1 MSSSFGAVHSLGWDG
16 MVQLPAQF
24 ALAAISLACA
34 VIGLVYIL
42 WLCYLFIMQSRQHK
56 KAAVVFQ
63 RIGSPE
69 DITRV
74 ARVLRNAKDTKGKKF
89 TTGESFGVFLGDLDE
104 SRVPHPQLIKIASCW
119 DFLVLNAKAVGL
131 GRILNVSDSTF
142 RLARFDI
149 ATMPGVTR
157 MNRDDENEVVVK
169 GEINQANAEVAVGDI
184 LSTLEG
190 LGGSNRFTGIVIAG
204 WEDFLSASAVNALV
218 NMFQDTSVYV
228 EAMPPHFIQE
238 SSRASL
244 QLCNAAGLIIKN
256 GSMMPTATRRDF
268 FKSLHVNAAIRM
280 ACKQT
285 IVRQDFLLAMYN
297 PFEGAVVAPNAEL
310 IRCERWCNYYSIK
323 YWNGPEAALYD
334 ANFFEGKNKVP
345 LQALEYLKKEQL
357 MDVQAAW
364 VAIEDIDV
372 NIVEDKATFAKQRTH
387 LYNMD
392 VPFRDAGD
400 VLSEMG
406 HEEPENAVQQ
416 ESSAPVWQLHPYEN
430 SRFSSFTD
438 ISPDGESLNGLG
450 TFMLSDFPSFGDVD
464 FVLRTQQ
471 KLVELESL
479 DRVGDTER
487 SELVGKFTL
496 LAKSMQANPM
506 WADSEMQAL
515 DAIIAG
521 LCNPAHSS
529 LQTTTLEIFRCLD
542 TGMLIPAPDNG
553 VNQDTPC
560 RFSGVFSKDAGKTS
574 LFVSRSAQNFDLLV
588 LHTALSSYGVPRSA
602 CYAAEAVMSQIL
614 GHKLRTPAVGKRLED
629 EIAQLS
635 PKEGL
640 RVLQHLT
647 RCPHIAVSPFLE
659 AVQELTYRLLLVAP
673 RTEHLKALC
682 SHVYLSG
689 DISPRELTE
698 RRIAW
703 YAELGATQLPDPAVT
718 ASLFE
723 EIQTTVYDALRDQNA
738 ELMNVLCKPLRS
750 ISPSSKIT
758 MMEDIYATSVFCT
771 LRRWSL
777 DEVLLE
783 VTDRLPLFANQ
794 PDQAAVYSELWVL
807 GSDVE
812 SFFHCSPKQ
821 FGKIVFDR
829 YRSLLRGDEPPV
841 EAYNGFDLFSAYQA
855 SKVDVDE
862 EGMKKIGGE
871 GGNAHTS
878 FKAVAYFGVFA
889 IPALVDVLL
898 LTFYGKGLYISVD
911 MGEWQA
917 RMATLALLT
926 SLVAC
931 GPITNF
937 IGVGGSFYLYAS
949 TYSTMINFVL
959 KRLISGLYLVTIG
972 GIISFVAIAATVG
985 VFDGLLFAFYFC
997 FLSTYFICMGA
1008 LCVLH
1013 WAESPLPSGR
1023 TRIGY
1028 CLTILVLSPM
1038 LTSVIHNYD
1047 LAIYISVL
1055 AGFTLVLAQQTFDLL
1070 AVWTMWLRECFTPD
1084 DHAVMD
1090 WYAKKHGDG
1099 DRQTTFAGVP
1109 VPTAMETARTQLT
1122 KETDAEMERRCWE
1135 KRTSDEFVA
1144 QLALSRPLSAS
1155 ILRWYTTHT
1164 RALLPLPY
1172 TSTWNLQLKV
1182 GLNTLRSF
1190 DKGLHPHNT
1199 FILWRHA
1206 KIEIAFGLVYFVLAL
1221 LDRWIELV
1229 CGGQIVGLI
1238 LLKDDTTRVA
1248 IALALVG
1255 YLISAVVMDFKVY
1268 PLYNLAQVSDSGR
1281 LTSTAMLNK
1290 AQATDR
1296 SNRRKMYV
1304 SYLSSVMALVSLGFG
1319 ICGALVWTF
1328 VPDADG
1334 IAIFWA
1340 YTAAYLGLLCY
1351 QYNRV
1356 FAMKDALLPSILAIL
1371 IGFAIGIPLRLVY
1384 PAFKFV
1390 DVIALN
1396 CATWS
1401 AALMSLFATRI
1412 LPIWGNT
1419 SKALEN
1425 GDDSEKDE
1433 LVADEKPN
1441 KDAWAEVESLPDSQQ
1456 TKITTTYHNSND
1468 LTSRTWDALRYTAE
1482 GQPSSAHDLALPQWR
1497 DILAT
1502 AADKWYSKS
1511 LSIVLVSAADVS
1523 IRSPMST
1530 KSTDNGVI
1538 VIPTPVGE
1546 PGANI
1551 PLPSEYELAA
1561 FLATETAKL
1570 WFGYSKASAEKL
1582 AVALFPGLNLC
1593 GSAQEQELVDAAALG
1608 IDVDTC
1614 WTTLPESMRRFIFA
1628 RCESNPEAQRSHFK
1642 EPATREWLAGHCK
1655 ATEADPCL
1663 FVARSNIHPAT
1674 TRPRVYGSSTL
1685 LNLNSRRHSMAPSV
1699 QYSAGP
1705 SNSPSVRSS
1714 LAAKSS
1720 SKTRPAPTTTYRHHF
1735 VHQVQPLGIS
1745 DRLAKVADYLIAR
1758 PLNQTAKFIFVIS
1771 AADPEFHREIQHEL
1785 RDSWYRGPVVWV
1797 LSQFFILAR
1806 IVHAFAMDRFIRI
1819 RRPHLKPFIDTSRYG
1834 YVTRI
1839 SGDRISVEDPVQPVT
1854 GFIQLRDAS
1863 PDVEEANLNTA
1874 VTFQEGEVACVRVFK
1889 GKHAAMPQTHEN
1901 LTSMGFYGARQR
1913 LLRRQVYQNGNL
1925 KAEYNFEYGNETG
1938 ELPLRKTLTWSEKK
1952 TATANNAAVVV
1963 TYDAFGRLSTGTQTL
1978 DGLAYD
1984 FKYYYARKSDD
1995 VVKIEFECQD
2005 EEIRV
2010 EAFYGSTPRR
2020 KADNINKWL
2029 PAKHLMKLAVKV
2041 GQRPAELTTF
2051 SYDHQAHPTL
2061 SCTVLGNVV
2070 PTPNYARDDSFK
2082 LSKPPKE
2089 TNHLEEDIVWGF
2101 PNAFKTNRSR
2111 TARMLLS
2118 LFDLDVRR
2126 TRLTTWKFREAL
2138 WKKWK
2143 AGFDIDAAAAVHLDE
2158 QALRHEPLLR
2168 PYWRARDRGDLHSA
2182 IRFLKKHVD
2191 AIEGAIDLAP
2201 EVGGWTFLAIKM
2213 SNLFSMGPAGDMVV
2227 NTRST
2232 ETFNVVGKDK
2242 PGLDV
2247 LAADTGTW
2255 PTEGGGVSCCRRDL
2269 VDNLHRLKWHIIS
2282 EVANDLGMPR
2292 FQCSKNVL
2300 SIKLLAQWGL
2310 DFFSSH
2316 HGVLENWLDSQLEE
2330 RINLVSDAEIE
2341 KNFVPILKVLVRGA
2355 RTRKFTK
2362 KIIEELTQAL
2372 LDLNSYF
2379 EHRDWRHVWTSEPVR
2394 RAWHRFWLSDTLGDN
2409 INLVGEMLT
2418 IEKPTLKELNGT
2430 LDLYMRYLYVFSLQ
2444 LPETVPT
2451 VFQST
2456 HHSVG
2461 ALYGI
2466 VYKIKRGC
2474 TYQVWDHCVIWREAL
2489 GYLSCSLCSHAP
2501 YVQNSLVGM
2510 MRFAATLNLYHAD
2523 VVLPCT
2529 NYFNPGWEV
2538 ELGTEE
2544 GTLGARQLY
2553 RRKIDPIVNGICNMD
2568 QFEPI
2573 EEITSKLPTVTLLS
2587 HVQYVKDIKTSLL
2600 AADVIINEWKFEDYR
2615 LEIYGGLDRAP
2626 SYTVECQELLASKG
2640 LHGRVL
2646 FQGYGN
2652 PKEVLAKTWLF
2663 VNSSISEGL
2672 PLAIGEAALTGAPIV
2687 CTDVGA
2693 TKLVLQDPDDAQKL
2707 YGEVILPNRP
2717 RDLARAQIEVCMNDF
2732 HFSLF
2737 DVRSFPPPPFTEP
2750 NLGPDQPMSSCY
2762 RCWQS
2767 AASGPPSP
2775 PTTAGTTQPA
2785 SPTSPPP
2792 RRWPPSSSACTTRP
2806 KRAVPWGA
2814 TCATRC
2820 CASSTGTGTCAS
2832 TSSSSGS
2839 ARRCTT
2845 AARSCTRA
2853 RARGRSPPAAATS
2866 SATCAGP
2873 AAPPT

>member
-1 MSSSFGAVHSLGWDG
+1 MSSSFGAVHPLGWNG

-24 ALAAISLACA
+24 ALAAISLACV
-34 VIGLVYIL
+34 VIGVVYIL
-42 WLCYLFIMQSRQHK
+42 WLCYLFILQSRQHK

-69 DITRV
+69 DIARV

-104 SRVPHPQLIKIASCW
+104 SRVSHPQLIKIASCW

-323 YWNGPEAALYD
+323 YWNGPEAAMYD

-345 LQALEYLKKEQL
+345 LQALDYLKKEQL

-364 VAIEDIDV
+364 VSIEDLDV
-372 NIVEDKATFAKQRTH
+372 DTVEDEATFAKQRTY

-392 VPFRDAGD
+392 MPFRDAGD

-406 HEEPENAVQQ
+406 HDEPENVAQRG
-416 ESSAPVWQLHPYEN
+416 SLAPVWQLHPYEN

-438 ISPDGESLNGLG
+438 FSPDGESLNGLG

-471 KLVELESL
+471 KLVELGSL
-479 DRVGDTER
+479 DRVSDTER
-487 SELVGKFTL
+487 FELAENFTL
-496 LAKSMQANPM
+496 LAKSIQANPT
-506 WADSEMQAL
+506 WAELEKQAL
-515 DAIIAG
+515 DATIAG
-521 LCNPAHSS
+521 LYNCAHSS
-529 LQTTTLEIFRCLD
+529 QQITTLEIYRCLD

-560 RFSGVFSKDAGKTS
+560 RFSGVFFKDAAQGKIS
-574 LFVSRSAQNFDLLV
+574 LFVSRSTQNFELLV

-614 GHKLRTPAVGKRLED
+614 GHKVRIPAVSKRLED

-647 RCPHIAVSPFLE
+647 RCPQLAVSPLLE
-659 AVQELTYRLLLVAP
+659 AVRELTRRLLLVAP
-673 RTEHLKALC
+673 TTEHLKALG
-682 SHVYLSG
+682 SYIYLGG
-689 DISPRELTE
+689 DISPRQLME
-698 RRIAW
+698 RRIGW
-703 YAELGATQLPDPAVT
+703 YAELGATQLPDPAVA

-723 EIQTTVYDALRDQNA
+723 EIQTAIYEALRDQNV
-738 ELMNVLCKPLRS
+738 ELMNDLCKPVRS
-750 ISPSSKIT
+750 ISSTRKIT
-758 MMEDIYATSVFCT
+758 IMEDVYATSVFCA

-807 GSDVE
+807 GSDIE

-821 FGKIVFDR
+821 FGKVVYDR
-829 YRSLLRGDEPPV
+829 YRSLLRADEPPLEV
-841 EAYNGFDLFSAYQA
+841 YNGFDLFSAYQA

-862 EGMKKIGGE
+862 EGMKTIGGE
-871 GGNAHTS
+871 GGSAHTS

-889 IPALVDVLL
+889 IPALIDVLL

-937 IGVGGSFYLYAS
+937 IGVGGSFYLYAN

-959 KRLISGLYLVTIG
+959 KRLISGLCLVAIG
-972 GIISFVAIAATVG
+972 GMVSFITIAATVG
-985 VFDGLLFAFYFC
+985 VLDGLLFAFYFC

-1013 WAESPLPSGR
+1013 WAEGSLPSGR

-1028 CLTILVLSPM
+1028 CLTILLLSPL
-1038 LTSVIHNYD
+1038 LTSVANNYD
-1047 LAIYISVL
+1047 LAIYMSVL

-1084 DHAVMD
+1084 DQAVMD

-1109 VPTAMETARTQLT
+1109 VPMAMETARTQLT
-1122 KETDAEMERRCWE
+1122 KETDAEIKRRFWE
-1135 KRTSDEFVA
+1135 KRTSDEFVV

-1190 DKGLHPHNT
+1190 DKGLHPHST
-1199 FILWRHA
+1199 FVLWRHA

-1255 YLISAVVMDFKVY
+1255 YLISAVVMDVKVY
-1268 PLYNLAQVSDSGR
+1268 PLYNLAQISESGR
-1281 LTSTAMLNK
+1281 LTSTVMLNE

-1304 SYLSSVMALVSLGFG
+1304 SYLTSVMALVFLGFG
-1319 ICGALVWTF
+1319 ACGALVWTF
-1328 VPDADG
+1328 VPTAGG
-1334 IAIFWA
+1334 IGIFWA

-1371 IGFAIGIPLRLVY
+1371 IGFAIGIPLRLAY

-1412 LPIWGNT
+1412 LPIRDNT
-1419 SKALEN
+1419 LQAFEH
-1425 GDDSEKDE
+1425 GDDSGEGDI
-1433 LVADEKPN
+1433 VANEIPKE
-1441 KDAWAEVESLPDSQQ
+1441 DAWAEVESLPDSQQ
-1456 TKITTTYHNSND
+1456 TKITMTYHNSND
-1468 LTSRTWDALRYTAE
+1468 LASRTWDILRFTAE
-1482 GQPSSAHDLALPQWR
+1482 AQPSPVQDLALPQWR

-1502 AADKWYSKS
+1502 TTHKWYNKS
-1511 LSIVLVSAADVS
+1511 LLVVLVSASDVS
-1523 IRSPMST
+1523 IQSPMST
-1530 KSTDNGVI
+1530 ESTGNGVI
-1538 VIPTPVGE
+1538 VIPIPVGE
-1546 PGANI
+1546 PGADI
-1551 PLPSEYELAA
+1551 PLPSESELAA
-1561 FLATETAKL
+1561 VLATETAKL
-1570 WFGYSKASAEKL
+1570 WFGYSKAIAEKM
-1582 AVALFPGLNLC
+1582 AVALFPGVTLC

-1608 IDVDTC
+1608 IDVDIC
-1614 WTTLPESMRRFIFA
+1614 WNTLPESMRRFVFA
-1628 RCESNPEAQRSHFK
+1628 RCESNPEAQRSHYND
-1642 EPATREWLAGHCK
+1642 PATLEWLTSHCEV
-1655 ATEADPCL
+1655 TETDPRS
-1663 FVARSNIHPAT
+1663 FVARSNIHSAT
-1674 TRPRVYGSSTL
+1674 TPPCVYGSSTL
-1685 LNLNSRRHSMAPSV
+1685 LSLNSRHQGMDPSK
-1699 QYSAGP
+1699 
-1705 SNSPSVRSS
+1705 SPSVRSS
-1714 LAAKSS
+1714 LTAKTS
-1720 SKTRPAPTTTYRHHF
+1720 SKSRPAPTTTYRHHF
-1735 VHQVQPLGIS
+1735 VHRVQPLSIGG
-1745 DRLAKVADYLIAR
+1745 RLAKVADYLIVR
-1758 PLNQTAKFIFVIS
+1758 PLNQTGKFVFVIS
-1771 AADPEFHREIQHEL
+1771 AADPEFHREIQHAL
-1785 RDSWYRGPVVWV
+1785 RDSWFRAPVVWV

-1806 IVHAFAMDRFIRI
+1806 IVHAFLMDRFIRI

-1839 SGDRISVEDPVQPVT
+1839 SDDQISVEDPVQPVT

-1863 PDVEEANLNTA
+1863 PDVEQANLHTA

-1889 GKHAAMPQTHEN
+1889 GKYAMKPQTHEN
-1901 LTSMGFYGARQR
+1901 LTSMAFYGARQR

-1925 KAEYNFEYGNETG
+1925 KAEYTFAYDKETDD
-1938 ELPLRKTLTWSEKK
+1938 LPLRKILTWSEKK
-1952 TATANNAAVVV
+1952 TASANNAAVVV
-1963 TYDAFGRLSTGTQTL
+1963 TYDPFGRLSTGTQIL
-1978 DGLAYD
+1978 DGLIYD

-1995 VVKIEFECQD
+1995 VVKVEFMCRD

-2010 EAFYGSTPRR
+2010 EAFYGSTPRGD
-2020 KADNINKWL
+2020 AVNINKWL

-2061 SCTVLGNVV
+2061 SCTVLGSVV
-2070 PTPNYARDDSFK
+2070 PTPNYARDDSFN
-2082 LSKPPKE
+2082 LAKPPKE

-2111 TARMLLS
+2111 ITRILLG

-2126 TRLTTWKFREAL
+2126 TRLTTWKFRAAL

-2191 AIEGAIDLAP
+2191 AIEGAIDLSP

-2232 ETFNVVGKDK
+2232 DTFNAVSKDK
-2242 PGLDV
+2242 PGLHV

-2341 KNFVPILKVLVRGA
+2341 KDFVPILKVLVRGA

-2362 KIIEELTQAL
+2362 KKIEELTQAL

-2379 EHRDWRHVWTSEPVR
+2379 EHRDWRQVWTSEPVR

-2418 IEKPTLKELNGT
+2418 IEKPTLKELNAT

-2474 TYQVWDHCVIWREAL
+2474 TFQVWDHCVIWREAL

-2544 GTLGARQLY
+2544 GTLGSRQLY

-2573 EEITSKLPTVTLLS
+2573 EEITSRLPTVTLLS

-2652 PKEVLAKTWLF
+2652 PKDVLAKTWLF

-2693 TKLVLQDPDDAQKL
+2693 TKLVLQDPDDARKL

-2717 RDLARAQIEVCMNDF
+2717 RDLARAQIEVYTNYF
-2732 HFSLF
+2732 APY
-2737 DVRSFPPPPFTEP
+2737 PPPPSRNQGLVFT
-2750 NLGPDQPMSSCY
+2750 NSLTIG
-2762 RCWQS
+2762 
-2767 AASGPPSP
+2767 
-2775 PTTAGTTQPA
+2775 AGSLRQVVLFCHRQ
-2785 SPTSPPP
+2785 
-2792 RRWPPSSSACTTRP
+2792 RRGLHSRYSRQAHS
-2806 KRAVPWGA
+2806 
-2814 TCATRC
+2814 
-2820 CASSTGTGTCAS
+2820 
-2832 TSSSSGS
+2832 
-2839 ARRCTT
+2839 
-2845 AARSCTRA
+2845 
-2853 RARGRSPPAAATS
+2853 
-2866 SATCAGP
+2866 
-2873 AAPPT
+2873 